1 MKMSLIAAVVSAT
14 MLFGAPTVFASDSKA
29 HKAQYRAVLKNEL
42 SKKQPGAV
50 ALISKEGEVIFKKAI
65 GSANLELNVP
75 LKAKNVFK
83 IGSISKQFT
92 AAAIMILQ
100 ERGKLSV
107 HDDIHKYV
115 PDFPTE
121 GHVITIEQLL
131 THTSGLANYT
141 EDRELMLKEIQAPAT
156 LDEILARFAVH
167 PMKFQPGDAMAY
179 SNTGYVLLGKI
190 IEVASDQSYADF
202 IDEHIFDKLG
212 MKNSHYA
219 GRQIIKHHVSG
230 YELSAKGYV
239 NAGYIDM
246 IWPHAAGALSSN
258 VFDLNIW
265 YSALANGVL
274 ISEQSYQ
281 QMLAPVTLNDGSTS
295 NYGYGLVT
303 TTVGEYQAIG
313 HAGGIHGFVSDAVYI
328 PEESLYVAVLANS
341 TNRNPQ
347 VLTQRLAAKALDL
360 QSPSY
365 KEIQLTSQQ
374 LKAFEGAYQFESGAV
389 RRIEYHDGDLYT
401 QEGDGY
407 IAELSPASSDTL
419 FFDQSTAYMKFVTNE
434 QGDIV
439 MNLYVNF
446 SETPLKAIKS
456 R

>member
-1 MKMSLIAAVVSAT
+1 MKTSLIAGVVSAT
-14 MLFGAPTVFASDSKA
+14 LLFGASNVFASDSNA

-42 SKKQPGAV
+42 SKNEPGAV

-65 GSANLELNVP
+65 GSANLELKVP

-156 LDEILARFAVH
+156 LDEMLARFAAH

-190 IEVASDQSYADF
+190 IEVVSGQSYAEF
-202 IDEHIFDKLG
+202 IDEHIFDKLD

-219 GRQIIKHHVSG
+219 GRQIIKRHVSG
-230 YELSAKGYV
+230 YDLSPEGYV

-265 YSALANGVL
+265 FTALANGSL

-281 QMLAPVTLNDGSTS
+281 QMIAPVTLNDGRVS
-295 NYGYGLVT
+295 NYGYGLAT
-303 TTVGEYQAIG
+303 TTIGEYQAIG
-313 HAGGIHGFVSDAVYI
+313 HAGGIHGFVSDAVYV
-328 PEESLYVAVLANS
+328 PEEELYITVLANS

-347 VLTQRLAAKALDL
+347 VLTQRLAAKALGL
-360 QSPSY
+360 KSPSY
-365 KEIQLTSQQ
+365 KEVNLTPQQ
-374 LKAFEGAYQFESGAV
+374 LQAFEGEYQFESGAV
-389 RRIEYHDGDLYT
+389 RRIVYYEGDLYT
-401 QEGDGY
+401 QEEDGY
-407 IAELSPASSDTL
+407 IAQLSASSSDTL
-419 FFDQSTAYMKFVTNE
+419 FFDQSTAYMSFVTNE
-434 QGDIV
+434 QGNLV
-439 MNLYVNF
+439 MNLFENF
-446 SETPLKAIKS
+446 SDEPRKAVKK
-456 R
+456 